1 MNLEE
6 IFENLL
12 SDDVDQT
19 ERRKMDAKKA
29 SELESP
35 GLHQNERRGGTEEHQ

>member
-1 MNLEE
+1 M
-6 IFENLL
+6 FEVL

-19 ERRKMDAKKA
+19 ERRKIDEKKA

-35 GLHQNERRGGTEEHQ
+35 GLHQNERRRGAEEHQ

>member
-1 MNLEE
+1 MKLEE
-6 IFENLL
+6 MFENLL

-35 GLHQNERRGGTEEHQ
+35 GLHQNERRGGA